1 MGTTNTLVHK
11 KNRFTVRREFL
22 FALASLAI
30 VSTVYRDALI
40 AMNPAKWATVSAWG
54 LLMVGIVIAGGLS
67 DRFEQMLRRLHNR
80 DAIKATPEEFEQLLA
95 RVRQRAQKAA
105 AIGSVLFPAILL
117 LAYAWVY
124 AGARWNALP
133 TLDRVWFMGEVILEA
148 IAARFVGRYVGR
160 GISYGFFGKH
170 LADDCVKLKVIPGHS
185 DSAAGLRPIGDFY
198 FHQAT
203 VTALPVAFLAFWV
216 LVIPTWTT
224 LWPSI
229 DSEFALQWKNTYLVF
244 FFLTLGL
251 EVLAFVLPLWFVHQ
265 LMAVQKDGMQTRVDE
280 LSAKLSKLNQEPT
293 ALGQTPDDGTER
305 ALLIEQIASF
315 ENLPTWALAPD
326 VRQRFAWGNLAFLA
340 SPALQM
346 SQTVIDA
353 VT

>member
-1 MGTTNTLVHK
+1 MTNTTHHR
-11 KNRFTVRREFL
+11 NPQFAVRTECL
-22 FALASLAI
+22 YACVGLAI
-30 VSTVYRDALI
+30 VSLLHRDSLF
-40 AMNPAKWATVSAWG
+40 AMDPAKWATVSGWA
-54 LLMVGIVIAGGLS
+54 LLIVGIVIAGQLR

-80 DAIKATPEEFEQLLA
+80 EAIVASQIEFDQLL
-95 RVRQRAQKAA
+95 VRIHHRAQKAA
-105 AIGSVLFPAILL
+105 SIGSVLFPAILL
-117 LAYAWVY
+117 IAYACVY
-124 AGARWNALP
+124 AGQRWFAMP
-133 TLDRVWFMGEVILEA
+133 TLDRAVFMGEVILEA

-160 GISYGFFGKH
+160 GISYGFLGKH
-170 LADDCVKLKVIPGHS
+170 LASECVKLKVIPGHS

-216 LVIPTWTT
+216 LVIPTWSTI
-224 LWPSI
+224 WPSTE
-229 DSEFALQWKNTYLVF
+229 SEFALQWKNTYLVF
-244 FFLTLGL
+244 FFFTLGI

-265 LMAVQKDGMQTRVDE
+265 LMAAQKTSLQSRVDE
-280 LSAKLSKLNQEPT
+280 LSAKLSKLQQAPT
-293 ALGQTPDDGTER
+293 ASGQNPDDGTDR
-305 ALLIEQIASF
+305 ALLIDQIASL

-326 VRQRFAWGNLAFLA
+326 VRQRFAWGNCAFLA